1 MYQHTFCEGNCC
13 TNIRNRN
20 VVIPI
25 PHILAENDGKNKIVN
40 NSDDKEVKMLQ
51 TI

>member
-1 MYQHTFCEGNCC
+1 LLKMME
-13 TNIRNRN
+13 
-20 VVIPI
+20 
-25 PHILAENDGKNKIVN
+25 KNKIVN